1 MTTQGKIKV
10 LIAKVGLDGH
20 DRGAKVIVRALQ
32 EAGMEVAY
40 TGIRQT
46 PSMVVERA
54 IAERANVVG
63 LSSLSGAHLDLFPQ
77 VIEGLHERG
86 LEDVVILAGG
96 IIPREDGER
105 LKELG
110 VRAVFGPGAS
120 LQSIVEAVQQ
130 AVQARRSR

>member
-20 DRGAKVIVRALQ
+20 DRGARVVARALQ

-46 PSMVVERA
+46 PLMVVERA
-54 IAERANVVG
+54 IAEGADVVG
-63 LSSLSGAHLDLFPQ
+63 LSSLSGAHLELFPQ

-86 LEDVVILAGG
+86 LENVVILAGG
-96 IIPREDGER
+96 IIPQEDGER
-105 LKELG
+105 LKALG
-110 VRAVFGPGAS
+110 VRAVFGPGSS
-120 LQSIVEAVQQ
+120 LQRIVEAVQQ
-130 AVQARRSR
+130 AVQARQRP